1 MHPGRSSDFSYV
13 YLRQILETAR
23 NHFTAHQLGEAR
35 DILQS
40 DEHYPTLFLR
50 HDLKI
55 SLNRALPLAELEH
68 ECGIPATY
76 MVRVDSPLYSLTER
90 HARVHL
96 LELIQMGHEVGL
108 HFDLISAEQQS
119 ASFLK
124 VLALRLQTACER
136 LEQLICR
143 PVRVISF
150 QRSLPLL
157 FNGPLLFEGRINA
170 DARDLRVWW
179 ISDAKG
185 EWRGGE
191 PIASLRRPRYAILQ
205 MLLHPIWWGQTHLPA
220 PQRLQEYFDAM
231 TGEKHPR
238 DAGLFDINL
247 ARALPDVRRQGIH
260 ALKSRRGK
268 A

>member
-1 MHPGRSSDFSYV
+1 
-13 YLRQILETAR
+13 ILEAAKSR
-23 NHFTAHQLGEAR
+23 FAAHRLSEAL
-35 DILQS
+35 DVLQS
-40 DEHYPTLFLR
+40 DENFPTLFLR

-55 SLNRALPLAELEH
+55 SLNRALPLAEIEH

-119 ASFLK
+119 PSFLK
-124 VLALRLQTACER
+124 ITAARLHTACER

-143 PVRVISF
+143 PVRTISF
-150 QRSLPLL
+150 QRSIPLL
-157 FNGPLLFEGRINA
+157 FNGPLSFEGRLNA
-170 DARDLRVWW
+170 DSRELRGWC
-179 ISDAKG
+179 ISDAEG
-185 EWRGGE
+185 EWSNGE
-191 PIASLRRPRYAILQ
+191 PIASITRLQSPILQ
-205 MLLHPIWWGQTHLPA
+205 LLLHPIWWGKTHLPA
-220 PQRLQEYFDAM
+220 PQRLQEFFDLV

-238 DAGLFDINL
+238 DAGIFDINL
-247 ARALPDVRRQGIH
+247 ARTLPAVRRQGICSIR
-260 ALKSRRGK
+260 SRGVK